1 MRAHAGPR
9 ALRVAVRSR
18 KECARAIAVRLP
30 TPRFR
35 NITYVFAPSM
45 DYRVTYEHSLATAPD
60 DFIVNVPSQLVS
72 DVPSNIPKALLP
84 EAIEKLILE
93 RSPRIGRI
101 RNLRLI

>member
-1 MRAHAGPR
+1 M
-9 ALRVAVRSR
+9 ALPVY
-18 KECARAIAVRLP
+18 RL
-30 TPRFR
+30 R
-35 NITYVFAPSM
+35 NITYVLIPSM

-84 EAIEKLILE
+84 EVIEKLILE
-93 RSPRIGRI
+93 RSPRIGKI